1 MLKIVKDGENL
12 KKCEEGAELIDY
24 VLSLIR
30 SNALLQS
37 SAMYEIG
44 DSQGAASVFATSSA
58 RIEGVSHTYTS
69 AGSSITFAMASLD
82 HLGALYARNAVS
94 ADMVKEMYA
103 TGYIESR
110 Q

>member
-1 MLKIVKDGENL
+1 
-12 KKCEEGAELIDY
+12 
-24 VLSLIR
+24 
-30 SNALLQS
+30 
-37 SAMYEIG
+37 
-44 DSQGAASVFATSSA
+44 
-58 RIEGVSHTYTS
+58 VSHTYTS
-69 AGSSITFAMASLD
+69 AGSSITSAMASLD